1 MSQTKTIKR
10 LVACFGSIQLVTAL
24 SVLSYRA
31 KEQQEL
37 NYSYEDYLVIT
48 PLFAPQGQNE
58 EFATF
63 IQKMA
68 NSIYSW
74 KKIVYLS
81 MEQTKFLTD
90 KINSF
95 NLSEIAKLIY
105 KLLDLENPDEI
116 YLSRTWNLE
125 NQLLMNVYE
134 SAEKICYGDGIGI
147 YFSYTAFLPQ
157 NTSQKA
163 TLSLS
168 SLYQSFRKQIKE
180 VLPKKR
186 KFRQQE
192 FNIGYFS
199 LPYAFGETPPMETVV
214 LDRSVYLKTFQ
225 TLRKGL
231 DNLIDTHYINK
242 LKAAIQ
248 NHPVSILLSS
258 NFSEARR
265 MPLEQEIEA
274 YRKFV
279 ISQQI
284 PEDSILLIKPHPR
297 DSKQKILQL
306 KSSLKYLYSK
316 IFLLNEDFLF
326 YLPFEVLFM
335 ELFIASELSQSQ
347 APKIFTFSSACLT
360 LEFLFDAECIVGFG
374 KEIVEKYFYPE
385 HIEGRIKHEADL
397 RSTISEVRGLIAA

>member
-31 KEQQEL
+31 KEQQL
-37 NYSYEDYLVIT
+37 NCNYEDYLVIT

-58 EFATF
+58 EFAAF

-81 MEQTKFLTD
+81 LEQTKFLTE
-90 KINSF
+90 KVSSSS
-95 NLSEIAKLIY
+95 LSEVAKLVHN
-105 KLLDLENPDEI
+105 LVGVESPDEI
-116 YLSRTWNLE
+116 YFSRTWNTE

-147 YFSYTAFLPQ
+147 YFSHVAFLPQ
-157 NTSQKA
+157 NILKEA
-163 TLSLS
+163 ISLS
-168 SLYQSFRKQIKE
+168 SLYQNFKKQIKG
-180 VLPKKR
+180 VLPKKK
-186 KFRQQE
+186 KFRKQE
-192 FNIGYFS
+192 FDIGYFS
-199 LPYAFGETPPMETVV
+199 LPYAFGEVPPMETVV

-231 DNLIDTHYINK
+231 DDLIDADYIKN
-242 LKAAIQ
+242 LKSNLQ
-248 NHPVSILLSS
+248 DYSVSILLSS
-258 NFSEARR
+258 NFSEAHR
-265 MPLEQEIEA
+265 MPIEKEVKA
-274 YRKFV
+274 YREFLLNQG
-279 ISQQI
+279 IS
-284 PEDSILLIKPHPR
+284 PNSILLIKPHPR

-306 KSSLKYLYSK
+306 QSELQDLYAK
-316 IFLLNEDFLF
+316 IILLNEDFLF

-335 ELFIASELSQSQ
+335 ELFLKLDLTQSQ
-347 APKIFTFSSACLT
+347 TPRIFTFSSACLT

-374 KEIVEKYFYPE
+374 REVVEKYFYPE
-385 HIEGRIKHEADL
+385 HIEGRIKHEVDL
-397 RSTISEVRGLIAA
+397 QSTISEVRGLVAA